1 MKRFKDFDQLMESME
16 VLEGA
21 YPMWVRMVVGG
32 IVLRLR
38 TLDSQMQSEED
49 PIKQNKIISQQNKLL
64 GYINGLGV
72 GISTNDKKLMSRM
85 KAMRK

>member
-1 MKRFKDFDQLMESME
+1 MKRFKDFDQMMESME

-21 YPMWVRMVVGG
+21 YPVWVRMVVGG

-38 TLDSQMQSEED
+38 TLDSRMQSEED

-64 GYINGLGV
+64 GYINGMGV
-72 GISTNDKKLMSRM
+72 GISTNDKKLMDRM

>member
-1 MKRFKDFDQLMESME
+1 MKRFKDFDQMMESME

-21 YPMWVRMVVGG
+21 YPVWVRMVVGG

-38 TLDSQMQSEED
+38 TLDSRMQSEED

-72 GISTNDKKLMSRM
+72 GISTNDKKLMDRM